1 MDRCALLA
9 GFAVLAAVA
18 DQPDSLTVCFVED
31 QRAAVGRTET
41 LLIRTSGIPAL
52 LVASTLFDVRLTL

>member
-31 QRAAVGRTET
+31 QPAAMGLDCGSSE
-41 LLIRTSGIPAL
+41 SGTDP
-52 LVASTLFDVRLTL
+52 VRRISRLRLELTTVN

>member
-18 DQPDSLTVCFVED
+18 DQPDLLTVSFVED
-31 QRAAVGRTET
+31 QPAASCPEVVRQVRYAVG
-41 LLIRTSGIPAL
+41 
-52 LVASTLFDVRLTL
+52 